1 MLFTS
6 IYRDKFLN
14 LRSNLKLMNVI
25 LFDGEQRGNLLP
37 LTFTK
42 PVGALRMGILTFT
55 ERWEKL
61 LNTTVSYLTQDYLQ
75 GKFQPNLT
83 SNNLFINPSFFPSKE
98 LVTAVQALDFGQQL
112 IWNEKIIAARSES
125 FETISDL
132 KIVVFASDLIEIA
145 YAWDIF
151 SYNFHAIEF
160 DYELLTT
167 GRISQPI
174 SETNRVLNSDRIFLE
189 EGAKVE
195 FAILNASEGPIYI
208 GKNAEIMEG
217 SMVRGG
223 LALCEHAKIN
233 MGAKIYAGCTVGP
246 HCKVGGELNNAI
258 LMAYSNKGH
267 DGFLGNAVIGE
278 WCNLGADTNNSNLK
292 NNYSEVKQWN
302 YPAGRF
308 VKTGLQF
315 CGLIMG
321 DYSKSAINTQFNT
334 GTVVGVSANIFQGGF
349 PPNLIAH
356 FSWGGPKDAPK
367 FTLDRA
373 YEAAEKMMERRKVLF
388 TEEDKK
394 ILEYIFNINN

>member
-1 MLFTS
+1 
-6 IYRDKFLN
+6 
-14 LRSNLKLMNVI
+14 MNII

-42 PVGALRMGILTFT
+42 PVGALRMGILTFK
-55 ERWEKL
+55 ERWEML
-61 LNTTVSYLTQDYLQ
+61 LKGEVSYYTQDYLK
-75 GKFQPNLT
+75 GKFIPQVKED
-83 SNNLFINPSFFPSKE
+83 NLFVNPSFFPSKE
-98 LVTAVQALDFGQQL
+98 LVIALQNLGLNEVLNYNGKTVAFRSSEFKELIGLNSVEFTA
-112 IWNEKIIAARSES
+112 
-125 FETISDL
+125 
-132 KIVVFASDLIEIA
+132 DLIEIA
-145 YAWDIF
+145 YPWNIF
-151 SYNFHAIEF
+151 THNFHAIEF
-160 DYELLTT
+160 DFNLLTN

-174 SETNRVLNSDRIFLE
+174 SETNRVLHPERIFLE

-195 FAILNASEGPIYI
+195 FAILNATEGPIYV
-208 GKNAEIMEG
+208 GKDAEIMEG

-233 MGAKIYAGCTVGP
+233 MGTKVYSGCTVGP
-246 HCKVGGELNNAI
+246 YCKVGGELNNAI

-302 YPAGRF
+302 YPTGRF
-308 VKTGLQF
+308 IKTGLQF

-349 PPNLIAH
+349 PPNIIQH
-356 FSWGGPKDAPK
+356 FSWGGAKDAPV
-367 FTLDRA
+367 FSLDRA
-373 YEAAEKMMERRKVLF
+373 YEAAEKMMERRKVPF

-394 ILEYIFNINN
+394 ISRKDPELFQKQGQQF

>member
-1 MLFTS
+1 MS
-6 IYRDKFLN
+6 PNY
-14 LRSNLKLMNVI
+14 KLMNII

-42 PVGALRMGILTFT
+42 PVGALRMGILTFS

-61 LNTTVSYLTQDYLQ
+61 LNKTNSYLTQDYLQ
-75 GKFQPNLT
+75 DKFSPQIQQENI
-83 SNNLFINPSFFPSKE
+83 FINPAYFPTKS
-98 LVTAVQALDFGQQL
+98 LVEAIKDLAINQVIVYKGKKVAFKSSTFDQIDNL
-112 IWNEKIIAARSES
+112 
-125 FETISDL
+125 ETIDF
-132 KIVVFASDLIEIA
+132 VENLIEIA
-145 YAWDIF
+145 YPWDIF
-151 SYNFHAIEF
+151 THNFHAIEF
-160 DYELLTT
+160 DFDLLTEGKT
-167 GRISQPI
+167 SQPI
-174 SETNRVLNSDRIFLE
+174 SDTNRVLNADKIFLE

-195 FAILNASEGPIYI
+195 FAILNATEGPIYI
-208 GKNAEIMEG
+208 GKDAEIMEG
-217 SMVRGG
+217 AMIRGG

-233 MGAKIYAGCTVGP
+233 MGTKVYAGCTIGP
-246 HCKVGGELNNAI
+246 YCKVGGELNNAI

-302 YPAGRF
+302 YPLQQF

-349 PPNLIAH
+349 PPNIINH
-356 FSWGGPKDAPK
+356 FSWGGAKDAPK

-373 YEAAEKMMERRKVLF
+373 YEAAEKMMERRKVPF

-394 ILEYIFNINN
+394 ILEHIYNLNN